1 MNKVIV
7 LSLFLAVAFS
17 FASERVVVAEEF
29 TRVGG

>member
-1 MNKVIV
+1 MKKVIV
-7 LSLFLAVAFS
+7 ISLLFAVAFS